1 MTMSVGSTTN
11 TSAQVAPLESQVP
24 CQMCFERGANAIV
37 CFQGFPP
44 LWQKERLFD
53 FTSVRHITR
62 QQEFFGAI
70 LHALSQLEADRDHDR
85 T

>member
-11 TSAQVAPLESQVP
+11 TSVQVAPLESQAP
-24 CQMCFERGANAIV
+24 CQMCFRRGTIAIV
-37 CFQGFPP
+37 CFQGFP
-44 LWQKERLFD
+44 LLRERKRLFD
-53 FTSVRHITR
+53 FASVRHMTR

-70 LHALSQLEADRDHDR
+70 PRGFSHLEADRDHDW

>member
-24 CQMCFERGANAIV
+24 CQMCFERGSIAIV
-37 CFQGFPP
+37 CFQGFPF
-44 LWQKERLFD
+44 LEAKERPFD

-70 LHALSQLEADRDHDR
+70 LRVFTHLEADRDHDR
-85 T
+85 M